1 MHSLIILFVTL
12 GGNREVGGDHR
23 RLGIVGNKLLMTNA
37 PFAQFEDTLMRLDL
51 PVELVDKVEACGF
64 QSSSELVSFAA
75 DFVDR
80 PEVLSSLLIEDFGF
94 QPLDAHRMRS
104 ALLAISKKQHEVEF
118 LEPSGA
124 STDVSSVK
132 SNAGTIPPEDFK
144 SKPIAYKKVIVNE
157 KAKRRRKDNRGGKDY
172 GLPSNYA
179 DEYPRLALELDEFFK
194 FLTIPRAS
202 AQDAPIRATTADVY
216 LRHAKLFLG
225 WYIKIYAA
233 TADNQE
239 LSKDLSVFS
248 IIRNKEKRSATVLLD
263 FILWLRATRNISASY
278 EANVLRGLTKLVKYR
293 FEEESEADP
302 AYGEKSFDDIALVR
316 EMRKFHRDASRRQAI
331 SPRSSN
337 EDKKWLS
344 WNEYLDV
351 IKALKEEVSQLLA
364 SNSIVRKVGVNDAK
378 GKQIATAFQRYII
391 LAIFAS
397 VPDRQRT
404 VRELEIGRT
413 FLKDDGGQ
421 WIIKH
426 GPDDYKTGKTYG
438 DRPPLV
444 LPAEL
449 NPTIDEFINH
459 WRPYLCSGKTTDYLF
474 LQPRT
479 GNQLSGNS
487 VYQIVSRACH
497 KYTGK
502 KTNPH
507 LLRDML
513 VTHVRGSSNASEKE
527 LEALAL
533 YMGHSISMQRN
544 SYDRR
549 TIKQKVA
556 PAINLLQ
563 VVNNDKV
570 VAID

>member
-1 MHSLIILFVTL
+1 MHSLFILFVTL
-12 GGNREVGGDHR
+12 GGDDEAGGNHR
-23 RLGIVGNKLLMTNA
+23 KKLLLSNA
-37 PFAQFEDTLMRLDL
+37 PFAQFEETLMRLNL

-64 QSSSELVSFAA
+64 QSSSELVSFAT

-80 PEVLSSLLIEDFGF
+80 PEVLSSLLIEDFDF

-104 ALLAISKKQHEVEF
+104 ALFAICKKQHEVES
-118 LEPSGA
+118 LDPSDA
-124 STDVSSVK
+124 TEVSSVT
-132 SNAGTIPPEDFK
+132 SNAGTISPEDFK

-157 KAKRRRKDNRGGKDY
+157 KAKRRRKDNGGGKDY

-194 FLTIPRAS
+194 FLTIPKAS

-233 TADNQE
+233 TTDNQE
-239 LSKDLSVFS
+239 LSKDLSIFS
-248 IIRNKEKRSATVLLD
+248 IIRNKEKKSAKVLLD
-263 FILWLRATRNISASY
+263 FILWLRTTRNISASY
-278 EANVLRGLTKLVKYR
+278 EANILRGLTKLVKYR

-364 SNSIVRKVGVNDAK
+364 SNSIDWKVGVNDAK

-444 LPAEL
+444 LPAEM

-459 WRPYLCSGKTTDYLF
+459 WRPYLCSDKTTDYLF

-563 VVNNDKV
+563 VVNNDKG